1 MIATP
6 ATDPSVAAPLAPMKT
21 PAPAAI
27 NGAARPPVS
36 PVSKHRAC
44 LDQIVAYSLQSDAI
58 GKKTDRDHEAY
69 ISARDDLHHSEVTRR
84 RSEYQ
89 VSLPPHSAYIET
101 QCLKGVGRWRV
112 GESVAAAAA
121 VCSVD

>member
-36 PVSKHRAC
+36 PVSKHSAC

-58 GKKTDRDHEAY
+58 EKKLTAIMRHIAQLGMIY
-69 ISARDDLHHSEVTRR
+69 TTRR
-84 RSEYQ
+84 
-89 VSLPPHSAYIET
+89 
-101 QCLKGVGRWRV
+101 
-112 GESVAAAAA
+112 
-121 VCSVD
+121 